1 MDERKI
7 KVPSVPE
14 IVHFAYLPRFW
25 GKAEKEG
32 KSNKMKQ
39 YEKKIKK
46 RIGTEPKRKIGEFS
60 GVIYTGL
67 ILGK

>member
-1 MDERKI
+1 
-7 KVPSVPE
+7 
-14 IVHFAYLPRFW
+14 
-25 GKAEKEG
+25 
-32 KSNKMKQ
+32 MKQ

-46 RIGTEPKRKIGEFS
+46 RIGTEPKMKIGEFS